1 MFVGRK
7 FKYDSL
13 EESIAISVFERE
25 RARKFISP
33 LISAAGPDELQSL
46 QRKLR
51 SLLFP
56 EDKYDDFAHVRK
68 AKKLFEKLKGVNL
81 HIQPFRDN
89 QAGWKRVQG

>member
-1 MFVGRK
+1 M
-7 FKYDSL
+7 

-33 LISAAGPDELQSL
+33 LIPVAGPDEVQSL

-56 EDKYDDFAHVRK
+56 EDKYDDLAHVRK
-68 AKKLFEKLKGVNL
+68 AKEMFERLKGVNL
-81 HIQPFRDN
+81 NVKPFRDN
-89 QAGWKRVQG
+89 QAGWKRVQQ